1 MAKFMFVDDNGNGSE
16 MLGIAE
22 GRNSREA
29 FKNLVRKTPWLND
42 ISLDDVSSFRLAD
55 DSSEDTYQTF
65 DESIENDERVGTK
78 KMLLVGVALVL
89 FIFIVWSIVSG
100 FVTPAFTSGTTATRP
115 VVKTVN
121 FKNVQ
126 SDELGR
132 DINVIL
138 EKSKKKAAA
147 FLAQELD
154 KWGAGLTKKSDE
166 FSEWYSG
173 YFVQQTL
180 ALQGI
185 YGAVKGWT
193 LGGTDAAKEISDTV
207 KTEFSARV
215 IQPETAQNQI
225 NTIAEATVNEYF
237 KTVTTGFQ
245 ELSFRYQIPIHD
257 WESGISDAA
266 AMTLR
271 TNANR
276 GVPLTI
282 KAITGLSVISTV
294 RIAEKLL
301 PMIEGAGG
309 MILSKTLASCG
320 RKAMASLA
328 GEALGIYTGIGLIAW
343 DAYDHYSLKKTTMP
357 MIKKNI
363 EDYLESLKGK
373 VAAEVMVIIDNAA
386 MEISSSKVKLVSE
399 LNIQGMQ

>member
-1 MAKFMFVDDNGNGSE
+1 MAKFMFIDDENGSE
-16 MLGIAE
+16 VLGIAE
-22 GRNSREA
+22 GRNEREA
-29 FKNLVRKTPWLND
+29 MKALIRKNPWLSDRGFDDISAFQLADGSSSGMDEDYEDALGNGKQAGIRKTL
-42 ISLDDVSSFRLAD
+42 LAA
-55 DSSEDTYQTF
+55 
-65 DESIENDERVGTK
+65 
-78 KMLLVGVALVL
+78 VALVL
-89 FIFIVWSIVSG
+89 FAIIVWAIASG

-126 SDELGR
+126 SDTLGR

-154 KWGAGLTKKSDE
+154 KWGAGLTKKSE
-166 FSEWYSG
+166 NFTAWYCG
-173 YFVQQTL
+173 YFTQQTL
-180 ALQGI
+180 ALQGV

-193 LGGTDAAKEISDTV
+193 IGGTDAAKEISDTV

-237 KTVTTGFQ
+237 KAVTTGFQ
-245 ELSFRYQIPIHD
+245 ELSFRYQIPLHD
-257 WESGISDAA
+257 WEGGINDVS
-266 AMTLR
+266 AMTAR
-271 TNANR
+271 TNVNR

-282 KAITGLSVISTV
+282 KAITGLSVISTI
-294 RIAEKLL
+294 RITEKLM
-301 PMIEGAGG
+301 PMIESAGE
-309 MILSKTLASCG
+309 MILSKTLASFG
-320 RKAMASLA
+320 RKAMAGLA
-328 GEALGIYTGIGLIAW
+328 GEALGVYTGVGLLAW
-343 DAYDHYSLKKTTMP
+343 DAYDHYTLKKTTMP
-357 MIKKNI
+357 LIKKNI
-363 EDYLESLKGK
+363 EDYLETLKGK

-399 LNIQGMQ
+399 LHRGGM